1 LGAAVEVKDPRR
13 EAGKV
18 AGVHP
23 FAMELLL
30 YRPGAACPPGG
41 RDTQGQRSGK

>member
-18 AGVHP
+18 AGVYP

-30 YRPGAACPPGG
+30 YRPGSSCGPP
-41 RDTQGQRSGK
+41 RK